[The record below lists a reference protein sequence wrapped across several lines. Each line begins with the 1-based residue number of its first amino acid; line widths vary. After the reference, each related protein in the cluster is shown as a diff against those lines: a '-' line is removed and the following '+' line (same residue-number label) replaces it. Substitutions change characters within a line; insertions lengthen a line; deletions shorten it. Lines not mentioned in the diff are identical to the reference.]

1 MKVRFLNHR
10 VNKYNNLRVKK
21 NNIINFIEGIE
32 NDQSKKGQT
41 LMIQAKETSYKSW
54 WKWKIVPKK
63 LQKKRKFITTIKI
76 YGNP

>member
-1 MKVRFLNHR
+1 MKARFLNHR

-41 LMIQAKETSYKSW
+41 LMIQSKETTYKS
-54 WKWKIVPKK
+54 
-63 LQKKRKFITTIKI
+63 
-76 YGNP
+76 